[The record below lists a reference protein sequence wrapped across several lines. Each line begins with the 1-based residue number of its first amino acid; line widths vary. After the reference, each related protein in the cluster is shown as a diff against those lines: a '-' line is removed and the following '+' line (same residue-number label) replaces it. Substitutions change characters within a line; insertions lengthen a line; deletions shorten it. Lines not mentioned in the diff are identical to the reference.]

1 MDKEI
6 ARLLKDDLAQVNS
19 LILKL
24 SKSEL
29 EISQNIITH
38 IISSGGKRLRPI
50 LTLLSSKMFGFE
62 GYEHIRLAVA
72 IEFLH
77 TATLLHDDVVDESKT
92 RRGKTTA
99 NNIWGNKVSILVG
112 DFMLSKAFQQMA
124 LSNNIDIICELS
136 NASVTITE
144 GEVKQLVNIANMN
157 LSMEEYLKII
167 SAKTAPLFSCA
178 MAVGGILTGQNTQ
191 TINALRSF
199 GENLGILFQI
209 IDDSLD
215 YFGNEKETG
224 KKVGGDFFE
233 GKITL
238 PFLIATKNSK
248 EKEKLFNCITN
259 ITNTKSLED
268 ILKIFEENKVRKA
281 CDTFAMQYYNKAKDA
296 ILNLP
301 DNPYKQSILDILD
314 FSFKRVG

>member
-1 MDKEI
+1 MDKKI
-6 ARLLKDDLAQVNS
+6 AHLLKDDLEKVNE

-24 SKSEL
+24 SQSEL

-62 GYEHIRLAVA
+62 GTSHIRLAVA

-157 LSMEEYLKII
+157 LSIDEYLKII

-215 YFGNEKETG
+215 YFGDEKETG
-224 KKVGGDFFE
+224 KKIGGDFFE

-238 PFLIATKNSK
+238 PFLILNQSSK
-248 EKEKLFNCITN
+248 EKEKLFNCM
-259 ITNTKSLED
+259 TNTKSLED
-268 ILKIFEENKVRKA
+268 VLKIFEENNVRKA
-281 CDTFAMQYYNKAKDA
+281 CDNFAMKYYNKAKDA

-301 DNPYKQSILDILD
+301 DNLYKQAILDILD

>member
-1 MDKEI
+1 MDKKI
-6 ARLLKDDLAQVNS
+6 AHLLKDDLAQVNA

-24 SKSEL
+24 SESEI

-62 GYEHIRLAVA
+62 GNEHIRLAVA

-77 TATLLHDDVVDESKT
+77 TATLLHDDVVDESSI

-157 LSMEEYLKII
+157 LSIDEYLKII

-178 MAVGGILTGQNTQ
+178 MAVGGILTGQNSQ
-191 TINALRSF
+191 TINELRSF
-199 GENLGILFQI
+199 GTNLGILFQI

-215 YFGNEKETG
+215 YFGSEKQTG
-224 KKVGGDFFE
+224 KKIGGDFFE

-238 PFLIATKNSK
+238 PFLIATQNSENK
-248 EKEKLFNCITN
+248 QKLFNHF
-259 ITNTKSLED
+259 TNTKSLESV
-268 ILKIFEENKVRKA
+268 LEIFEENSVRKA
-281 CDTFAMQYYNKAKDA
+281 CDSFAMKYYAEAKNS
-296 ILNLP
+296 LSNLP
-301 DNPYKQSILDILD
+301 SNTYRQAILDILD